1 MLTVIRLRIM
11 FSNVAESPAS
21 CRISNSPVKLC
32 PKWITPQTW
41 PFLPASRASD
51 TLSYGTYTMRKKFV
65 YPYPLSLARREN
77 KNDLND
83 VILDKAK
90 VATAEHGISA
100 VRCVAGADSA
110 LARIQF
116 VVDNGQLEASRV
128 MSESQ
133 TKYSCLK
140 RGQ

>member
-1 MLTVIRLRIM
+1 
-11 FSNVAESPAS
+11 
-21 CRISNSPVKLC
+21 
-32 PKWITPQTW
+32 
-41 PFLPASRASD
+41 
-51 TLSYGTYTMRKKFV
+51 MRKKFV

-83 VILDKAK
+83 VILDIAK

-110 LARIQF
+110 LAQIQF